1 MTDYSVAVIWLKPID
16 RVNLTSSSSSENYD
30 LIVPV
35 PVPVKFP
42 KQLWSVHSWL
52 STLWPSMAV
61 HVQRGSSP
69 WTFASSRRTGE
80 WLGTG
85 SSASFCLDAERSPVE
100 FLNLVQSCSTLCCPV
115 GACVLAL
122 VIRVLPS
129 LFVVSLK
136 TLFLL
141 NEIRVE
147 RRRLKKK
154 NKFLW
159 FC

>member
-30 LIVPV
+30 LIV

-115 GACVLAL
+115 SACVLAL
-122 VIRVLPS
+122 VIRVLLS
-129 LFVVSLK
+129 LLFRLKLFFCLMKYASKGVVSKKMIWSLGV
-136 TLFLL
+136 
-141 NEIRVE
+141 EI
-147 RRRLKKK
+147 
-154 NKFLW
+154 W
-159 FC
+159 